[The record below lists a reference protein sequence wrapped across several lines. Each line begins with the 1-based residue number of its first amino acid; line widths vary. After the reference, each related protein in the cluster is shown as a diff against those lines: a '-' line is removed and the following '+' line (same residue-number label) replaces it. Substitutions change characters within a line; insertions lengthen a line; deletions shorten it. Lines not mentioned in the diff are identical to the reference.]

1 MATVEQIRA
10 QMTQQR
16 TDPKPQPE
24 NTDDEAIERLGRMVR
39 ANDATLHAYGDLRAA
54 LLGQPA
60 IDDTQITFSS
70 EGDDLVPGE
79 SLERDSLIRGVGL
92 GIGTQPSRSA
102 PGEPVV
108 RLYTSEAMTTDE
120 AVSHAAGIYGVQSV
134 NGERAGVQA
143 VETGFIDAYAHR
155 NRWRP
160 TCPGGI
166 SVGHF
171 DITAGTLGA
180 YCAGRSGE
188 RAKYDL
194 ILSNNH
200 VLADVNAASLGD
212 DILQAGTAD
221 GGSQPG
227 DVIGLLEDYVTISFT
242 SPNLVDAA
250 TGWID
255 SSFVDRRFL
264 YVHHAAA
271 NFFTCQLPTA
281 QATTGLQV
289 GKAGR
294 TTGLT
299 AGFVTAIG
307 VTIRVNMGRGQV
319 AQFVDQIEIQG
330 SRGDFSRGG
339 DSGSLIWTWDAT
351 RQPVGLLFAGG
362 NRSTFANPIDTVL
375 NTLDID
381 LMS

>member
-1 MATVEQIRA
+1 MATFEQIRA
-10 QMTQQR
+10 QMAQDR
-16 TDPKPQPE
+16 TDPKPQP
-24 NTDDEAIERLGRMVR
+24 NTTDGEAIERLGKMVR
-39 ANDATLHAYGDLRAA
+39 ANDATLHAYGDLRTA
-54 LLGQPA
+54 LLRQST
-60 IDDTQITFSS
+60 IDETQITFSV
-70 EGDDLVPGE
+70 EGAGLTPGE

-92 GIGTQPSRSA
+92 GIGTQSSRSA

-108 RLYTSEAMTTDE
+108 RLYTTGSMTTDE
-120 AVSHAAGIYGVQSV
+120 AVSHAAAIYGVQSL
-134 NGERAGVQA
+134 NAERAGVQA

-160 TCPGGI
+160 VCPGGI

-171 DITAGTLGA
+171 NITAGTLGA
-180 YCAGRSGE
+180 YCSGRSGE

-212 DILQAGTAD
+212 DILQSGTAD
-221 GGSQPG
+221 GGSQPE
-227 DVIGLLEDYVTISFT
+227 DVIALLEDYVTISFT
-242 SPNLVDAA
+242 APNLVDAA
-250 TGWID
+250 TGWVD

-264 YVHHAAA
+264 YVHHGAAK
-271 NFFTCQLPTA
+271 FFACQLPTA
-281 QATTGLQV
+281 QARTGLQV
-289 GKAGR
+289 GKTGR

-299 AGFVTAIG
+299 AGFVTAVG

-330 SRGDFSRGG
+330 TRGDFSRGG
-339 DSGSLIWTWDAT
+339 DSGSLIWTWDDT

-375 NTLDID
+375 NALDID
-381 LMS
+381 LML